1 MVVGLVRAFERELHE
16 DVIAIAGAI
25 LIVRLFSCDPQC
37 PACPAPMP
45 NSGRIEAPCAGAG
58 AADSNQGFCPRA
70 GTLVSPREQN

>member
-37 PACPAPMP
+37 PACPARMT
-45 NSGRIEAPCAGAG
+45 IA
-58 AADSNQGFCPRA
+58 SNV
-70 GTLVSPREQN
+70 LVNKLF